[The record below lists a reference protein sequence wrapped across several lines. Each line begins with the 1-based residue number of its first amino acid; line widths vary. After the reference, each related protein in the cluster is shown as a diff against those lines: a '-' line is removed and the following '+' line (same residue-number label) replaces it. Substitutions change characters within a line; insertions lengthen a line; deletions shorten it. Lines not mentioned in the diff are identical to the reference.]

1 MFSQGVGR
9 SQKHSVRDAPCTG
22 CAHRQ
27 AHGRKNV
34 NIVALSDAYF
44 APFIIDTQE
53 RRTGGDQGAALGP
66 LKKVFG
72 KGLGLGSEVGEW
84 KDDGTLALARHLA
97 NDGFGESTG
106 HCRKP
111 DENGRVDLL
120 NDVAK
125 ADAASGLSVREISN
139 ARPGPGVSP
148 LLGR

>member
-9 SQKHSVRDAPCTG
+9 SQEHSIRDASCTG
-22 CAHRQ
+22 DEVRQ
-27 AHGRKNV
+27 ADGRKNV
-34 NIVALSDAYF
+34 NIVALSDAYL
-44 APFIIDTQE
+44 ATFIVDIRE

-72 KGLGLGSEVGEW
+72 KGLGLGSGVGEW

-97 NDGFGESTG
+97 NDGFGESAG

-125 ADAASGLSVREISN
+125 AA
-139 ARPGPGVSP
+139 
-148 LLGR
+148 